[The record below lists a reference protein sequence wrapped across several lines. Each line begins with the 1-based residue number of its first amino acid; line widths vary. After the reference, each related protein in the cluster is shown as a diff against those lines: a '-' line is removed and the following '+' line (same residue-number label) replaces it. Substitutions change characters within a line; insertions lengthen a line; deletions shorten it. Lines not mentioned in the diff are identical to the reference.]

1 MNNESNE
8 TAAAGGKGMFSELM
22 PMAAQRTILITISR
36 LDEQTLCVNFVP
48 KVNGTENGALA
59 TPLCLKGTPAE
70 LDQHL
75 VDQVRSYVAHHAA
88 MASDLEE
95 ARREMDEAAKEAR
108 GDARKRN
115 GKGVERGKPVE
126 ATAPEPPPRNDTTP
140 VPPAGPTP
148 LSLFDQA
155 DSVTDPA
162 ARPADNT
169 AATNEDER
177 GGGRP

>member
-8 TAAAGGKGMFSELM
+8 TAAAAGKGMFSELM

-48 KVNGTENGALA
+48 KVNGTENSALA
-59 TPLCLKGTPAE
+59 TPLCLKGTSAE

-75 VDQVRSYVAHHAA
+75 VEQVRSYVAHHAA

-95 ARREMDEAAKEAR
+95 ARREMDEAAKKAR
-108 GDARKRN
+108 EDARKRN
-115 GKGVERGKPVE
+115 VKGAEKGKPVE
-126 ATAPEPPPRNDTTP
+126 ATAPEPPPRNEP
-140 VPPAGPTP
+140 KAVAVVGPTS

-155 DSVTDPA
+155 DSATPA
-162 ARPADNT
+162 VARPTDNT
-169 AATNEDER
+169 AATNEDGR